1 MLLVGMKPQE
11 LLAEV
16 SDDLKKIAAW
26 FPSQHAIAH
35 RWMLKQKLP
44 AWFCTQYKS
53 ARNNVWKI
61 MWEIQSRKFP
71 TGALVEYTTINGKH
85 GRFVIKPQI
94 SAGGFFIILYIPHFF
109 KRYRER
115 MKLGDK
121 LKPEQLIRRYLR
133 NNTSGINTGKKLNIE
148 VTTKEGIALGNV
160 IYKRLVI
167 INTFITYDMS
177 YGKQV
182 ERFND
187 GRERADNVGYVEM
200 YDEDVVSEMREIG
213 IDAKDFATKVQ
224 EKVKEKLN
232 NNNNEI

>member
-94 SAGGFFIILYIPHFF
+94 SAGGFFIILHIPHFF

-133 NNTSGINTGKKLNIE
+133 NNTSGINTGKKLNVE

-232 NNNNEI
+232 NNNNGI

>member
-133 NNTSGINTGKKLNIE
+133 NNTSGINTGKKLNVE
-148 VTTKEGIALGNV
+148 VTTKEGIALGNI

-213 IDAKDFATKVQ
+213 IDAKDFAAKVQ

-232 NNNNEI
+232 NNNNGI

>member
-133 NNTSGINTGKKLNIE
+133 NNTSGINTGKKLNVE
-148 VTTKEGIALGNV
+148 VTTKEGIALGNI

-187 GRERADNVGYVEM
+187 GRERADNAGYVEM

-213 IDAKDFATKVQ
+213 IDAKDFAAKVQ

-232 NNNNEI
+232 NNNNGI

>member
-133 NNTSGINTGKKLNIE
+133 NNTSGINTGKKLNVE

-232 NNNNEI
+232 NNNNGI

>member
-1 MLLVGMKPQE
+1 MKPQE

-71 TGALVEYTTINGKH
+71 TGAMVEYTTINGKH

-133 NNTSGINTGKKLNIE
+133 NNTTGFNTGKKLNVE

-232 NNNNEI
+232 NNNNGI

>member
-133 NNTSGINTGKKLNIE
+133 INTSGINTGKKLNVE

-213 IDAKDFATKVQ
+213 IDAKDFAAKVQ

-232 NNNNEI
+232 NNNNGI

>member
-133 NNTSGINTGKKLNIE
+133 NNTSGINTGKKLNVE
-148 VTTKEGIALGNV
+148 VTTKEGIALGNI

-213 IDAKDFATKVQ
+213 IDAKDFAEKVQ

-232 NNNNEI
+232 NNNNGI

>member
-133 NNTSGINTGKKLNIE
+133 NNTSGINTGKKLNVE
-148 VTTKEGIALGNV
+148 VTTKEGIALGNI

-232 NNNNEI
+232 NNNNGI

>member
-85 GRFVIKPQI
+85 GQFVIKPQI

-232 NNNNEI
+232 NNNNGI

>member
-148 VTTKEGIALGNV
+148 VTTKEGIALGNI

-232 NNNNEI
+232 NNNNGI

>member
-26 FPSQHAIAH
+26 FPSQQAIAH

-232 NNNNEI
+232 NNNNGI

>member
-44 AWFCTQYKS
+44 VWFCTQYKS

-71 TGALVEYTTINGKH
+71 TGALVEYTTINGNH

-133 NNTSGINTGKKLNIE
+133 NNTSGINTGKKLNVE

-232 NNNNEI
+232 NNNNGI

>member
-133 NNTSGINTGKKLNIE
+133 NNTSGINTGKKLNVE

-213 IDAKDFATKVQ
+213 IDAKDFAAKVQ

-232 NNNNEI
+232 NNNNGI

>member
-71 TGALVEYTTINGKH
+71 PGAMVEYTTINGKH

-133 NNTSGINTGKKLNIE
+133 NNTTGFNTGKKLNVE

-232 NNNNEI
+232 NNNNGI

>member
-133 NNTSGINTGKKLNIE
+133 YNTSGINTGKKLNVE

-213 IDAKDFATKVQ
+213 IDAKDFAEKVQ

-232 NNNNEI
+232 NNNNGI

>member
-44 AWFCTQYKS
+44 SWFCTQYKS

-232 NNNNEI
+232 NNNNGI

>member
-1 MLLVGMKPQE
+1 MKPQE

-133 NNTSGINTGKKLNIE
+133 NNTSGINTGKKLNVE

-213 IDAKDFATKVQ
+213 IDAKDFAAKVQ

-232 NNNNEI
+232 NNNNGI

>member
-1 MLLVGMKPQE
+1 
-11 LLAEV
+11 
-16 SDDLKKIAAW
+16 
-26 FPSQHAIAH
+26 
-35 RWMLKQKLP
+35 
-44 AWFCTQYKS
+44 
-53 ARNNVWKI
+53 
-61 MWEIQSRKFP
+61 
-71 TGALVEYTTINGKH
+71 
-85 GRFVIKPQI
+85 
-94 SAGGFFIILYIPHFF
+94 
-109 KRYRER
+109 

-133 NNTSGINTGKKLNIE
+133 NNTSGINTGKKLNVE
-148 VTTKEGIALGNV
+148 VTTKEGIALGNI

-232 NNNNEI
+232 NNNNGI

>member
-133 NNTSGINTGKKLNIE
+133 NNTSGINTGKKLNVE

-177 YGKQV
+177 YGKQI

-232 NNNNEI
+232 NNNNGI

>member
-187 GRERADNVGYVEM
+187 GRERADNVEYVEM

-232 NNNNEI
+232 NNNNGI

>member
-1 MLLVGMKPQE
+1 MLLVGMNPQE

-232 NNNNEI
+232 NNNNGI

>member
-232 NNNNEI
+232 NNNNGI

>member
-53 ARNNVWKI
+53 ARNNIWKI

-133 NNTSGINTGKKLNIE
+133 NNTSGINTGKKLNVE

-232 NNNNEI
+232 NNNNGI